1 MDHRPLLTILG
12 AGTAGLAV
20 GYYAKKMGISFR
32 IYEASEKIGG
42 NSSTIRYKDFLFDT
56 GAHRF
61 HNRFPDIT
69 KEIIGLLKDNIK
81 RIDIPSKI
89 YSKGKFIDF
98 PISPLNLFLSIGVRD
113 FLRSCVDVGLSRL
126 RKKTDFD
133 SFEAYALNIYGDTV
147 AKRFLLNYSKKLWG
161 KDCRQL
167 SVDVAGKRLNGLN
180 LKTFLLE
187 ALSGNRSK
195 TAHLDGTFYYPQK
208 GIGMIADRLSSYCG
222 DQNIVTDSPVTAIHH
237 DGRRINRIE
246 IGQREQKPIQ
256 HIVSSLPLSTFI
268 SMMVPEPPQELL
280 HLANTM
286 HFRNI
291 ILVALFVCRPSMT
304 KYGSIY
310 FPDADI
316 PFTRIYEPKNR
327 SPHMA
332 PADKTSIIVEIPCQQ
347 NDEIWDFSDQ
357 QLVAMVRKAV
367 CRITSLTPGEIED
380 HIVYR
385 MKNAYPVLELGF
397 GEKLKQISSYFD
409 QFENLN
415 FTGRNGRFVYSH
427 IHDMMQFG
435 KDIIDELK
443 VSDWHSDR
451 TTRH

>member
-1 MDHRPLLTILG
+1 MNNRPTLTILG
-12 AGTAGLAV
+12 AGAAGLAV
-20 GYYAKKMGISFR
+20 GYYARKNGISFR

-42 NSSTIRYKDFLFDT
+42 NSSTIQYKDFLFDT

-69 KEIIGLLKDNIK
+69 REITGLLQDDIK

-89 YSKGKFIDF
+89 YSEGKFIDF
-98 PISPLNLFLSIGVRD
+98 PISPLNLFKSLGFRD
-113 FLRSCVDVGLSRL
+113 FLRSCVDVGLARL
-126 RKKTDFD
+126 RKKTAFD
-133 SFEAYALNIYGDTV
+133 SFEAYALKTYGETV

-161 KDCRQL
+161 KDCQRL

-180 LKTFLLE
+180 LRTFLLE
-187 ALSGNRSK
+187 ALAGDRSK
-195 TAHLDGTFYYPQK
+195 TEHLDGSFYYPKK
-208 GIGMIADRLSSYCG
+208 GIGMIVDRLSSYCG
-222 DQNIVTDSPVTAIHH
+222 VQNIVTHSPVTAIHH

-246 IGQREQKPIQ
+246 IRQRERIPVQ
-256 HIVSSLPLSTFI
+256 HMVSSLPLSAFT
-268 SMMVPEPPQELL
+268 SMMEPHPPEGLRL
-280 HLANTM
+280 LANTM
-286 HFRNI
+286 QFRNI
-291 ILVALFVCRPSMT
+291 ILVALFIRRPSMT
-304 KYGSIY
+304 EYGSIY

-347 NDEIWDFSDQ
+347 NDEIWNYSDKQ
-357 QLVAMVRKAV
+357 FVALVHEQV
-367 CRITSLTPGEIED
+367 CRITSLTPREIEGQ
-380 HIVYR
+380 IVYR

-397 GEKLKQISSYFD
+397 GEKLRQICDYFD
-409 QFENLN
+409 QFENLS

-435 KDIIDELK
+435 KDIIDEFNLE
-443 VSDWHSDR
+443 R
-451 TTRH
+451 IRLRN